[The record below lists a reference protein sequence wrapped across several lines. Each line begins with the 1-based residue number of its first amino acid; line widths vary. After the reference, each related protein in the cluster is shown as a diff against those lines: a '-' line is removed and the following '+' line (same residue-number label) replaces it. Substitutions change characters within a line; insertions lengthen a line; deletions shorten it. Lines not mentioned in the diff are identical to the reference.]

1 MGLAGAEA
9 GLAGIAPLGDCG
21 ALGAAGPVA
30 TGGVDTGGAPL
41 PGNAGLV
48 GSFRSAVLSLE
59 GPVGAFPGMITAVV
73 DDSPEGGGLGSVTA
87 GALLVDRINPL
98 GGKTGLGGAGGI

>member
-1 MGLAGAEA
+1 
-9 GLAGIAPLGDCG
+9 
-21 ALGAAGPVA
+21 
-30 TGGVDTGGAPL
+30 
-41 PGNAGLV
+41 
-48 GSFRSAVLSLE
+48 
-59 GPVGAFPGMITAVV
+59 MITAVV